1 MYQLLYIY
9 LYPTLGFDGHMRCCQ
24 IEMLSYLLMVQNQG
38 IRLTTE
44 LQYNSPP
51 EFGVTTTL
59 NQIPQRLETR

>member
-1 MYQLLYIY
+1 
-9 LYPTLGFDGHMRCCQ
+9 MRCCQ

-59 NQIPQRLETR
+59 NQIPQRLET